1 MEASGTATQ
10 RAGHTK
16 HRGFA
21 RLWPYIVRH
30 KGRAAL
36 GLLLV
41 PLFTAI
47 QLWIPRIWGD
57 SMRALEALD
66 VAREGGASAEP
77 TATWWTGRILLLCGL
92 WLVYATLRCWARYLQ
107 IGLSRLIEEDL
118 RNDMFQHLQR
128 LPAKFFDG
136 ARVGDLVSRTTSDVE
151 LLRFMAGPT
160 LFFGLQ
166 TALVFPAA
174 VFFLAQISVVLV
186 GTVLGLVALIGL
198 GMFVAFPRL
207 AKASRVVQDAQA
219 DIAAKAQEDFAGIRV
234 LHGFAREAD
243 EVTSFGELARKCET
257 AQVEMARAR
266 GILHASFV
274 VGGQLAPLAIVIIGM
289 AGGLTIS
296 EVFEAFLY
304 MQMLIWPLMM
314 TGWLLQSWHRARAA
328 ADRIDEIFDVEPE
341 DDAHLARVELDEY
354 PSIEAR
360 GLYFE
365 YADGKRALDGVTF
378 FASGR
383 EVLGIVGPIG
393 SGKSTLVGLLTRLYE
408 PPPGTL
414 FVGGVDVTTVRR
426 DQLRTRFAI
435 ATQEPFLF
443 SDTLENNVR
452 FGLTREESVDLEED
466 AARAAST
473 SASKSARDDALDAAL
488 DDASLS
494 IDADVFPRG
503 LQQLVG
509 ERGVSLSGGQKQ
521 RASLAR
527 ALLADRPILVLDDT
541 LSAVD
546 ASTEQRILERLR
558 RRKRRQT
565 TIVIAH
571 RLDAVRH
578 ADRILVLDSGKLVAQ
593 GSHDELVA
601 RGGWYADTW
610 AAQQREQVR

>member
-1 MEASGTATQ
+1 AT
-10 RAGHTK
+10 
-16 HRGFA
+16 
-21 RLWPYIVRH
+21 
-30 KGRAAL
+30 
-36 GLLLV
+36 
-41 PLFTAI
+41 
-47 QLWIPRIWGD
+47 
-57 SMRALEALD
+57 S
-66 VAREGGASAEP
+66 S
-77 TATWWTGRILLLCGL
+77 WWTWRIVTLCGL
-92 WLVYATLRCWARYLQ
+92 WLVYACLRCWARYLQ

-118 RNDMFQHLQR
+118 RNDMFRHLQR
-128 LPAKFFDG
+128 LPAKFFDS
-136 ARVGDLVSRTTSDVE
+136 ARIGDLVSRTTSDVE

-166 TALVFPAA
+166 TLLTFPAA
-174 VFFLAQISVVLV
+174 LYFLGSISLLLVV
-186 GTVLGLVALIGL
+186 TVICLMGVIGL

-219 DIAAKAQEDFAGIRV
+219 DIASKAQEDFAGIRV
-234 LHGFAREAD
+234 IHGFARERD
-243 EVTSFGELARKCET
+243 EVESFGQLATNCES

-266 GILHASFV
+266 GLLHASFV
-274 VGGQLAPLAIVIIGM
+274 VGGQVAPLAIVIIGM
-289 AGGLTIS
+289 AGGMTMSAL
-296 EVFEAFLY
+296 FEAFLY

-341 DDAHLARVELDEY
+341 DDSALPIAELDEF

-360 GLYFE
+360 NLFFE
-365 YADGKRALDGVTF
+365 YSDGKRALDGVTF
-378 FASGR
+378 FAAGR

-426 DQLRTRFAI
+426 DQLRSRFAI

-452 FGLTREESVDLEED
+452 FGLTRDEVIEIDED
-466 AARAAST
+466 AARAAKT
-473 SASKSARDDALDAAL
+473 AAPDSALVDAL

-494 IDADVFPRG
+494 IEAEVFPRG

-527 ALLADRPILVLDDT
+527 ALLADREILVLDDT

-558 RRKRRQT
+558 RRARKQT

-578 ADRILVLDSGKLVAQ
+578 ADRILVLDEGNLVAQ
-593 GSHDELVA
+593 GTHDELLA
-601 RGGWYADTW
+601 RGGWYAETW
-610 AAQQREQVR
+610 DAQQREQL